1 MDGNVLNNLEII
13 ENNINNLNNINR
25 ADSKVFIYT
34 FGCKVNY
41 SESSRIADE
50 FAKNGIESTQNIAD
64 ANIVVINTCS
74 VTQKADA
81 DARKAIR
88 HSLNIDPNKFIVVT
102 GCAAEINPYQFADI
116 SGVDLVLG
124 SKSKFQIPDYI
135 NTHEKLSMPKIL
147 DIKSDKLQF
156 EYSFSSESDSR
167 TRAVL
172 KIQDGCEYNCSYCT
186 IPQARGGFRSM
197 AYNDI
202 IPTIHKLEESGYS
215 EIVLVGVNLSEYN
228 SEGNNFRDVL
238 KLISN
243 SKLNSRIRISSIEP
257 NILNEAIIS
266 IIAQS
271 ENICPHF
278 HIPLQSG
285 SEKILRLMR
294 RRYNKK
300 QFEEKIMTINKYLPN
315 AAIGFDL
322 ITGFPGEG
330 DEEFAET
337 QTFLDNLPL
346 TYLHVFSYSERP
358 NTQALKLPN
367 KVAEIVKKQRTNIL
381 RQYSKIKSAEFYNTQ
396 LNKIRDVLFE
406 YPEDKG
412 LWFGHSD
419 NYIPVIVKSNKNL
432 HNKIMEVKL
441 NNIQNGRV
449 IGEITK

>member
-81 DARKAIR
+81 DARKAVR
-88 HSLNIDPNKFIVVT
+88 HSLNIDPTKFIIVT
-102 GCAAEINPYQFADI
+102 GCAAEINPQQFAGI
-116 SGVDLVLG
+116 SGVDIVVG
-124 SKSKFQIPDYI
+124 NSDKFNISEFI
-135 NTHEKLSMPKIL
+135 KNKKLSNPQIALEKT
-147 DIKSDKLQF
+147 KNLQF
-156 EYSFSSESDSR
+156 EYSFSSENDWR

-172 KIQDGCEYNCSYCT
+172 KLQDGCEYNCSYCI

-197 AYNDI
+197 PFDDI
-202 IPTIHKLEESGYS
+202 IPTIHKLEGSGYS
-215 EIVLVGVNLSEYN
+215 EIVLIGINLSEYHFD
-228 SEGNNFRDVL
+228 GNNFTDVL
-238 KLISN
+238 KLISSN
-243 SKLNSRIRISSIEP
+243 KLNCRIRISSIEP
-257 NILNEAIIS
+257 NILNEEIIS
-266 IIAQS
+266 IIANS

-294 RRYNKK
+294 RRYNKQ
-300 QFEEKIMTINKYLPN
+300 QFEAKIMEINKYLPS
-315 AAIGFDL
+315 AAIGLDV
-322 ITGFPGEG
+322 ITGFPGEE
-330 DEEFAET
+330 DKEFVET
-337 QTFLDNLPL
+337 QAFLDNLPL

-358 NTQALKLPN
+358 NTDAVNLSN
-367 KVAEIVKKQRTNIL
+367 KVPEILKKQRTNFL
-381 RQYSKIKSAEFYNTQ
+381 RQFSKNKSLEFYYSQ
-396 LNKIRDVLFE
+396 LNQVREVLLE
-406 YPEDKG
+406 YQDKDG

-419 NYIPVIVKSNKNL
+419 NYIPVITKSEKSL
-432 HNKIMEVKL
+432 HNKIMKVKL
-441 NNIQNGRV
+441 CNIQNGRV